1 MDLKKKMQEFKR
13 GEKLYRMPDI
23 KIRFD
28 METKKLEAFIC
39 EFKPL
44 GNARVF
50 GKEQSIT
57 QDEIVLRWEGM
68 AKPGGRGLVRNY
80 LDKELGHRY
89 GIIYQRA
96 DVFAEY
102 LQGEKYDENRLYSKE
117 ELMELMKRANE
128 NFRKKSKNQIEERE
142 S

>member
-1 MDLKKKMQEFKR
+1 MDFKKKMQEFKR
-13 GEKLYRMPDI
+13 GEDLYRMPDI

-28 METKKLEAFIC
+28 METKELEAFIC

-50 GKEQSIT
+50 GKEQSLT
-57 QDEIVLRWEGM
+57 HDEIVLRWEGM

-80 LDKELGHRY
+80 LNQELGHRY

-96 DVFAEY
+96 DVFAKY
-102 LQGEKYDENRLYSKE
+102 LQGEEYDENRLYSKE
-117 ELMELMKRANE
+117 ELIELMQTANE
-128 NFRKKSKNQIEERE
+128 NFKEKSKNQGREEI
-142 S
+142 

>member
-1 MDLKKKMQEFKR
+1 MDFKKKMQEFKR

-28 METKKLEAFIC
+28 METKELEAFLC
-39 EFKPL
+39 EVKPL
-44 GNARVF
+44 ENARVL

-57 QDEIVLRWEGM
+57 QDEIVLKWVGM

-89 GIIYQRA
+89 GIMYQRA

-102 LQGEKYDENRLYSKE
+102 LPGEEYDENRLYSKE
-117 ELMELMKRANE
+117 ELIELMKKANE
-128 NFRKKSKNQIEERE
+128 NFKRKSKNQERE
-142 S
+142 EI